1 MLLGILTRVLP
12 FPILG
17 TVPTLQD
24 PAGPYG
30 REAAEELGGAGGSL
44 ALALPSSGALGLCL
58 EAPVCPVFNGNSNS
72 I

>member
-30 REAAEELGGAGGSL
+30 REAAEELGGAGGI
-44 ALALPSSGALGLCL
+44 PGSSPAQLWGSGLM
-58 EAPVCPVFNGNSNS
+58 S
-72 I
+72 